1 MIDLNSYANAQEF
14 FEAVKEASKDADRIA
29 KILQSLSAA
38 ETVKAQRYTPRITGS
53 GNRDVMLAT
62 DKRMDYEKRI
72 RTRQSGDYELIDA
85 AGEVIY
91 GAEQDGAGGVGVLL
105 NDNAYADLLWWRYC
119 AAASWPETAAGC
131 GKSEKWCQY
140 SVKIVFDMI
149 DSYGLERV
157 KYGLGFAEE

>member
-1 MIDLNSYANAQEF
+1 MVDLNSYASAQEF
-14 FEAVKEASKDADRIA
+14 FEAVKDASKDADRIA
-29 KILQSLSAA
+29 KILQTMTAA
-38 ETVKAQRYTPRITGS
+38 EAVKAQSYAPRITGG
-53 GNRDVMLAT
+53 GNRDVMCAT

-72 RTRQSGDYELIDA
+72 RARQSDDYELIDSA
-85 AGEVIY
+85 CEVIY
-91 GAEQDGAGGVGVLL
+91 GAEQNGAGGVGVLL

-140 SVKIVFDMI
+140 SIKVAFDMI